1 MIGLSAYFGVYDQMI
16 QYFKKDNKVSLAGS
30 LLSGGLSGLACWSAI
45 YPIDYVKTL
54 IQTDSLENPKYKSS
68 IQCML

>member
-1 MIGLSAYFGVYDQMI
+1 MIGLSAYFGVYDQLI
-16 QYFKKDNKVSLAGS
+16 RYFKKDNKVSLAGS
-30 LLSGGLSGLACWSAI
+30 LLSGGLAGLACWSSI

-68 IQCML
+68 I